1 MDSRERTFLALNHE
15 IPDRVPI
22 DFWAST
28 GTKERIR
35 SGLHLSYDAFLDEY
49 GVDLRY
55 IAGPRYI
62 GPPLET
68 AESGTSVDIWGVPRK
83 RVALPFDD
91 AVEYYEEVSAAPLS
105 EAVCVD
111 DVERYEHWP
120 SPDWFDYSV
129 IPSQCDDVLRRGKVV
144 VFMGDRL
151 NRIAQLKPAMYL
163 CGGEALMVHMA
174 ADPAVAGA
182 VFAGI
187 RNFYLE
193 YTTRILEAAG
203 GRIDIV
209 ATGDDFGAQT
219 TLLVSPSMWH
229 EFLEDGFRQYND
241 LIKSAGAR
249 VMHHTCGAVA
259 PLIPRMIDN
268 GLDILQS
275 LQPEACGMDGEAL
288 KRDFGD
294 RLCFQ
299 GGVSIQRTL
308 PYGDSGAIRK
318 EVETLARTLGRN
330 GGYIFCTAHN
340 IQADTSL
347 DNILTLL
354 GAYHEFGVYR

>member
-1 MDSRERTFLALNHE
+1 MDSRERTFLTLNHE
-15 IPDRVPI
+15 VPDRIPI
-22 DFWAST
+22 DFWASA
-28 GTKERIR
+28 GTKEKIR
-35 SGLHLSYDAFLDEY
+35 SGLHLSYDGFLDEY

-55 IAGPRYI
+55 IAGPGYI
-62 GPPLET
+62 GPPLDT
-68 AESGTSVDIWGVPRK
+68 AERGTSVDIWGVPRK
-83 RVALPFDD
+83 RVALPVDN

-105 EAVCVD
+105 GVVSVD

-129 IPSQCDDVLRRGKVV
+129 IASQCDEVLRRDKVV

-163 CGGEALMVHMA
+163 CGGEALMIHMA
-174 ADPAVAGA
+174 TAPAVAHA
-182 VFAGI
+182 VFAKI
-187 RNFYLE
+187 RRFYLE
-193 YTTRILEAAG
+193 YTTRILEAAD

-209 ATGDDFGAQT
+209 VTGDDFGAQT
-219 TLLVSPSMWH
+219 NLLVSPNMWR
-229 EFLEDGFRQYND
+229 EFLEDGFRRYID

-259 PLIPRMIDN
+259 PLIPRLIEN

-275 LQPEACGMDGEAL
+275 LQPEAAGMSGEAL
-288 KRDFGD
+288 KRHYGD

-299 GGVSIQRTL
+299 GGVSIQQTM
-308 PYGDSGAIRK
+308 PYGDAEAIRG
-318 EVETLARTLGRN
+318 EVRTLAQTLGRG

-347 DNILTLL
+347 ENILTLL
-354 GAYHEFGVYR
+354 RAYHEFGACP